1 VYSESFSSESWK
13 ARRTTSNPH
22 HRNDTNDKMDR
33 SHKFEIFAAMENT
46 ATKFNREYPFG
57 EGKLTGYD
65 LEQGV
70 SHRV

>member
-1 VYSESFSSESWK
+1 M
-13 ARRTTSNPH
+13 N
-22 HRNDTNDKMDR
+22 R
-33 SHKFEIFAAMENT
+33 SPKFGIFAAMENT